1 MNLKKNLL
9 TRLTVKFLV
18 NFILYTYYKVI
29 MVVRVI
35 NFFYE
40 NLMRLLCI
48 RKFQKKEK
56 LRKSG
61 YIVDFPNDFYTYPY
75 GYSVI
80 RRSIWNPTVYT
91 RYGKTYTI
99 DDIKNMYNIN

>member
-1 MNLKKNLL
+1 
-9 TRLTVKFLV
+9 
-18 NFILYTYYKVI
+18 

-40 NLMRLLCI
+40 NLMHLLCV

-56 LRKSG
+56 LRKTG
-61 YIVDFPNDFYTYPY
+61 YIVDFPSDFETYSN
-75 GYSVI
+75 GYSVYQ
-80 RRSIWNPTVYT
+80 RSIWNPPVYT

-99 DDIKNMYNIN
+99 EDVKKSYNI